1 MTATATRTS
10 QAVTEWT
17 KVFPKQ
23 VTENYTSSVT
33 FMKQLT
39 VIAVSTITYLKN
51 AFPEDSYSMENFG
64 GLKLRI
70 LKKKCKDDLAHFL
83 STALTQAFEAFD
95 KKYLHQ
101 LALCFYEDEC
111 KMENLIEY
119 HVFEYTY
126 NDDGV
131 TMSVSSKTRD
141 SGKTH
146 ARYTFDGVRERT
158 VHLIRACVV
167 IMQTCQQHLP
177 ETYDVSLRL
186 YYNEDAPEGYQA
198 PGFNAAAEADDH
210 LEPTL
215 RDTIKLGWVETPY
228 HRVVARSYMK
238 DSMGAS
244 HEAIDVIGKEHLEP
258 TLRDTIKLG
267 WVETPYHRVVAR
279 SYMKDSM
286 GASHEAIPSQNPPVM
301 SQMEQEEFTSSL
313 ARSASGSSERLL
325 QCPCNKY
332 GGETQNMLLLTC
344 QYCNTQQHAAC
355 FGLMSEDFPRA
366 ATHCCT
372 ACSDED
378 PTRIPTD
385 PRLVALSAKKR
396 ECLCIFRRTLALCRG
411 WGTASA
417 RRLETALGVSAANA
431 AKLARL
437 LRSHAVTAPMP
448 DLNTPSE
455 IDPDQLKSV
464 MNKFFQVAEEES
476 IVDRLLAET
485 FASQES
491 QPDPVGDVLGPMEK
505 VSLQNA
511 SNLGRV
517 IETPVDLNKT
527 TEIEDLTLKQYKE
540 ALLSNYQ
547 MDEDLPLSGSNNPL
561 KEIENLGKRR
571 ITKRKINDENDE
583 NKPKL
588 RTGVRTKR
596 AKAKA

>member
-1 MTATATRTS
+1 
-10 QAVTEWT
+10 
-17 KVFPKQ
+17 
-23 VTENYTSSVT
+23 
-33 FMKQLT
+33 MKQLT

-101 LALCFYEDEC
+101 LALCFYEDDC

-141 SGKTH
+141 SGRTH

-186 YYNEDAPEGYQA
+186 YYNDDAPEGYQA

-210 LEPTL
+210 LEPTM

-228 HRVVARSYMK
+228 H
-238 DSMGAS
+238 
-244 HEAIDVIGKEHLEP
+244 
-258 TLRDTIKLG
+258 KL
-267 WVETPYHRVVAR
+267 VAR

-286 GASHEAIPSQNPPVM
+286 GASHEAIPSQNPPMM
-301 SQMEQEEFTSSL
+301 SQMEQEEFTSPPL
-313 ARSASGSSERLL
+313 ARSESGSSEKPLR
-325 QCPCNKY
+325 CPCNKY
-332 GGETQNMLLLTC
+332 DGEAQTALLLTC

-355 FGLMSEDFPRA
+355 FGLVSEDFPRA

-372 ACSDED
+372 TCSDED
-378 PTRIPTD
+378 PSRLPTD

-396 ECLCIFRRTLALCRG
+396 ECLCIFRRTLCLC
-411 WGTASA
+411 ASRASVSAA
-417 RRLETALGVSAANA
+417 RLQRALGVSAPNA
-431 AKLARL
+431 TKLMKL
-437 LRSHAVTAPMP
+437 LHSHGVIDQNQDD
-448 DLNTPSE
+448 DLTTPRA
-455 IDPDQLKSV
+455 IVPDQLKSV

-491 QPDPVGDVLGPMEK
+491 QPDPIGDVLGPMEK

-517 IETPVDLNKT
+517 IEAPVDLNKT

-547 MDEDLPLSGSNNPL
+547 MDDDLPLSGSNNPL
-561 KEIENLGKRR
+561 KEIENLQKRR
-571 ITKRKINDENDE
+571 TVKRKINDEKDE
-583 NKPKL
+583 NKPML